1 MRAIRMGSEYTR
13 PLSRPMTS
21 KRWSSTTKIIVVSLL
36 ALLAIILLIAFRPM
50 ISPTIIALLLTFI
63 LHQPVNWVQRRT
75 DWSRGA
81 SVAAVYLF
89 LILLLIITPV
99 AFLPRLVDSLQSLIT
114 ALATLVE
121 NLQSAALGPIF
132 QFGDYQLSVDS
143 LLQQVGTLIQ
153 DVVSPAAAGALG
165 FALSLT
171 TTVLTTM
178 YVLVLGFWLL
188 KDIHILQRTILE
200 SIPVEYR
207 EDASRLGQELSAI
220 WYAFLRG
227 QFVLAVVVGVMT
239 WIAMAIVGL
248 PNAAGFALLAAL
260 MEFLPTIGPGISGAI
275 GTLFALFQGSTW
287 LPVNN
292 FIFALI
298 VVAIYVVITQI
309 ESVYLIPRLVG
320 RRVNLHPAVTFTGI
334 ISAALVSGFL
344 GVLLITPTIS
354 SVRTIL
360 VYIIHKLRDQEPF
373 ENSYTQSDV
382 RIPGLIVGR
391 RIQAVVFD
399 LDGLLTE
406 LDFSLADRMS
416 GRLAW
421 MDRFWRA
428 DLRRK
433 AFRRILL
440 KMEGLVNWWIS
451 ILLWIQLY
459 DDLARMTAF
468 LNQIRAYPPVEKLTL
483 QPGRVELLRELGH
496 TYQMALLTTRPRHEV
511 DRFLERVGL
520 PSTLFAAITAQ
531 NDPRTPTSPSE
542 ALAQS
547 VGQLGVTPSQ
557 VLMVA
562 DSEWKLRPA
571 QASGAVRCGVLG
583 DLSVESDFA
592 GADLVISDLAELRN
606 WL

>member
-1 MRAIRMGSEYTR
+1 
-13 PLSRPMTS
+13 MTS
-21 KRWSSTTKIIVVSLL
+21 KRWSSTTKIVVVSLL
-36 ALLAIILLIAFRPM
+36 ALLAVILLITFRAM
-50 ISPTIIALLLTFI
+50 IRPTIIALLLTFI

-81 SVAAVYLF
+81 SVTAVYLF

-153 DVVSPAAAGALG
+153 DVLSPAAAGALG
-165 FALSLT
+165 FALTLT

-188 KDIHILQRTILE
+188 KDIHVLQRTILNAL
-200 SIPVEYR
+200 PVEYR
-207 EDASRLGQELSAI
+207 EDVRRLGQDLSAI

-227 QFVLAVVVGVMT
+227 QFVLALVVGVMT
-239 WIAMAIVGL
+239 WIAMGIVGL

-260 MEFLPTIGPGISGAI
+260 MEFLPTVGPGISGAI
-275 GTLFALFQGSTW
+275 GTLYALFQGSTW
-287 LPVNN
+287 LPLNN
-292 FIFALI
+292 FLFALI
-298 VVAIYVVITQI
+298 VMGIYIVITQI

-334 ISAALVSGFL
+334 ISAALVFGFL

-354 SVRTIL
+354 SVRTL
-360 VYIIHKLRDQEPF
+360 LMYIMRKLRDEEPF
-373 ENSYTQSDV
+373 ASNYAQGDV
-382 RIPGLIVGR
+382 RIPGLIAGR
-391 RIQAVVFD
+391 RIQAVIFD
-399 LDGLLTE
+399 LDGLLTD
-406 LDFSLADRMS
+406 LDFSLADRIS
-416 GRLAW
+416 DRLHW
-421 MDRFWRA
+421 VERFWRA
-428 DLRRK
+428 EARRK
-433 AFRRILL
+433 AFRRIFL
-440 KMEGLVNWWIS
+440 KMEGLVNWWIG

-459 DDLARMTAF
+459 DDLARMTGF
-468 LNQIRAYPPVEKLTL
+468 LNQIRAYPPVDKLTL
-483 QPGRVELLRELGH
+483 QPGRLELLRELGH
-496 TYQMALLTTRPRHEV
+496 TYQVALLTTRPRHEV
-511 DRFLERVGL
+511 VRFMERTGL
-520 PSTLFAAITAQ
+520 SSTLFAAITAQ
-531 NDPRTPTSPSE
+531 DDPRTPTSPSE

-547 VGQLGVTPSQ
+547 VAQLGVTASQ

-571 QASGAVRCGVLG
+571 QASGAVRCGVLS

-592 GADLVISDLAELRN
+592 GADLVISNLDELRG